1 MPARQSTETPLAP
14 ELEAIAT
21 AAADR
26 VRAQADAGA
35 DVGELQHRVADAGS
49 AAIAAGAA
57 LGAIAAAEQV
67 GLARAPRGA
76 RVRCA
81 QTRHAR
87 RPARTDPPRDRHR
100 WRGRP
105 WDGAAPS
112 WPAPTP
118 HQISHCPHRSP
129 CRPTAASPNTDS
141 RSDAH
146 TRTAGTVL
154 RHLASRG
161 TERARQFSE
170 RNMAAVG
177 EPVGQVIAIVPLP
190 SEVDDARRR
199 ARRLEIVGDPVCS
212 GAARAVAVHDRRD
225 IAAREQSCPPWLPG
239 VIARNRD
246 GGPRERAL
254 IMSGGPS
261 TSLDSH
267 ARRLT

>member
-105 WDGAAPS
+105 WDGARHPG
-112 WPAPTP
+112 
-118 HQISHCPHRSP
+118 PHRRRIRSA
-129 CRPTAASPNTDS
+129 TARTGARVGQRRRART
-141 RSDAH
+141 RIAAR
-146 TRTAGTVL
+146 TRTPE
-154 RHLASRG
+154 RLARCYATSRSRG
-161 TERARQFSE
+161 TERARQSSE

-212 GAARAVAVHDRRD
+212 GG
-225 IAAREQSCPPWLPG
+225 S
-239 VIARNRD
+239 
-246 GGPRERAL
+246 PRSR
-254 IMSGGPS
+254 SP
-261 TSLDSH
+261 
-267 ARRLT
+267 